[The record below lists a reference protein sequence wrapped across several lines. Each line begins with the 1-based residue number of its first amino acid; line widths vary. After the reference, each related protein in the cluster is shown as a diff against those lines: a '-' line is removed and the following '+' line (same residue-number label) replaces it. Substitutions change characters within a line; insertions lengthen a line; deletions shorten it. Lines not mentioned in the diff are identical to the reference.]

1 MLNAD
6 DAKAS
11 EIEYT
16 MSDLIK
22 DIDRAQPKKK
32 EEEAVKKEENKL
44 SRTEKKQLKQKE
56 VLPKDNQ
63 NNHVETIKESKET

>member
-1 MLNAD
+1 MVNAD

-44 SRTEKKQLKQKE
+44 SKSLY
-56 VLPKDNQ
+56 N
-63 NNHVETIKESKET
+63 ISKVQ